1 MMIWTIFLIAGLTG
15 FLFIL
20 VLALVDREASS
31 AWLARTRSRLRS
43 DATRAQLAGFSDSN
57 AERRER
63 LERARIE
70 SRLERERV
78 RDTLQDP
85 DRT

>member
-20 VLALVDREASS
+20 MLVLADGEGSS
-31 AWLARTRSRLRS
+31 AWLARTRTRLRS
-43 DATRAQLAGFSDSN
+43 DASRAHPAGLSDSN
-57 AERRER
+57 ADLRER
-63 LERARIE
+63 FERARIE
-70 SRLERERV
+70 SQLDRERV

-85 DRT
+85 DRV